1 MLSKSAG
8 AKTLGIVLILLN
20 SVQLFGTDWQDSE
33 YFMLWYFSNSTHD
46 EHEAT
51 LMSLTDLKFCRFPS
65 ESYVF
70 NNYSEVNKQN
80 IANLDIPNILAK
92 AEKLSIFCIADHE
105 HSTEVICGV
114 EIAHLTRINCAY
126 VFKKLPDT
134 QYLQVYL
141 VPKSIVGEYIA
152 MEDIDSLADS
162 FTTDWSSFA
171 QDLNS
176 DAETP
181 KAAEKHALMLWLA
194 RIKNYFMQKAVSLL
208 LYFVE

>member
-1 MLSKSAG
+1 MSKRTR
-8 AKTLGIVLILLN
+8 AKTLGIILILLN
-20 SVQLFGTDWQDSE
+20 CVPLFGADWQDSE
-33 YFMLWYFSNSTHD
+33 YFILWDFRNAKQA
-46 EHEAT
+46 EHAAT

-70 NNYSEVNKQN
+70 NNYPDISKQN
-80 IANLDIPNILAK
+80 IASVDVPKILAQ

-134 QYLQVYL
+134 QHLRVYL
-141 VPKSIVGEYIA
+141 VPKSVAGEYIT
-152 MEDIDSLADS
+152 MENIDSMADS
-162 FTTDWSSFA
+162 FANNWGSLA

-176 DAETP
+176 DTITP
-181 KAAEKHALMLWLA
+181 TPVKQYALVLWLA
-194 RIKNYFMQKAVSLL
+194 RIKNYVMQKAVNLL